1 MDIEAVEK
9 RYNELVNTL
18 RGERSELENLLKEKE
33 KMVEAERKELERVKS
48 ELIDRIKEREGRIK
62 QLT

>member
-18 RGERSELENLLKEKE
+18 RGERAELENLLKEKE
-33 KMVEAERKELERVKS
+33 KIVEAERKELERVKA
-48 ELIDRIKEREGRIK
+48 ELIDRIKER
-62 QLT
+62 